1 MEAAIVK
8 RLDALEQANNA
19 LQARH
24 DKLQT
29 DSGTLQASNDKLQ
42 RHYEGVCS
50 LITTRDAEFRT
61 LQQRFDTFAKGL
73 DARNEDLK
81 AVLARAEVGSYS
93 QLVADVDRFI
103 KNNTC
108 MCAGRVDP

>member
-8 RLDALEQANNA
+8 RLDALEQAKDA
-19 LQARH
+19 LQAGN
-24 DKLQT
+24 
-29 DSGTLQASNDKLQ
+29 STLQADNSTLQ

-61 LQQRFDTFAKGL
+61 LQQRVDTFTKGL

-81 AVLARAEVGSYS
+81 AILARAEVGSYS
-93 QLVADVDRFI
+93 QLVADVDRFHA
-103 KNNTC
+103 THFQ
-108 MCAGRVDP
+108 R